1 MIKKT
6 GLLLPRSVLYP
17 SINFDL
23 LEGMRTGLELNDQ
36 NDITIITDNIGIGTN
51 EQYIYNSCER
61 MLMDGCS
68 VIAGYVNPATTI
80 KLQPLFEAAN
90 AVFICI
96 DSGYQ
101 FMLPDPQVLPN
112 VVYVSLQGTLCCRA
126 TATLATS
133 AGFNSFA
140 FTTSF
145 LDAGY
150 RSNYSYSRAIVE
162 EGAEIVF
169 NHVSTLK
176 RKDFTIAPLTT
187 FLSSEPQHA
196 VIAAYCGDML
206 QDFCEHAAKS
216 EHFAN
221 PLFASPFML
230 EETWLE
236 KSDYPGTDM
245 HGTITWARDLDN
257 PINIA
262 FKESMAAKGREQ
274 NIFSVLGYETGV
286 VLAALFQNEKR
297 GKNAVDTL
305 KGWSYES
312 PRGTVLIDALTNQ
325 SVPPLYYA
333 KGVRNELTGKCK
345 LQVSGTTV
353 DNVEEQWNLFQ
364 QDIFALTGDTTNW
377 TNTYPC
383 IES

>member
-23 LEGMRTGLELNDQ
+23 LEGMRTGLESNDQ
-36 NDITIITDNIGIGTN
+36 NDITIVTDNIGIGTN

-68 VIAGYVNPATTI
+68 VVAGYVNPATAL

-112 VVYVSLQGTLCCRA
+112 IVYVSLQGTLCCRA

-150 RSNYSYSRAIVE
+150 RPSYSYSRALSD
-162 EGAEIVF
+162 EGAKIVF

-176 RKDFTIAPLTT
+176 RKDFTIEPLTT
-187 FLSSEPQHA
+187 FLTNEPQHA

-206 QDFCEHAAKS
+206 QDFCEHAAQS
-216 EHFAN
+216 EHFSS

-236 KSDYPGTDM
+236 KSAYPGTDL
-245 HGTITWARDLDN
+245 HGTVTWARDLDN
-257 PINIA
+257 PVNTA
-262 FKESMAAKGREQ
+262 FKKSMETKGREP
-274 NIFSVLGYETGV
+274 NIFTVLGYETSQL
-286 VLAALFQNEKR
+286 LAELYRN
-297 GKNAVDTL
+297 GKAGRAAVDSL

-312 PRGTVLIDALTNQ
+312 PRGTVSIDATTNQ
-325 SVPPLYYA
+325 SLPPLYYV
-333 KGVRNELTGKCK
+333 KGVHDVLTGKCK
-345 LQVSGTTV
+345 LQLSGTTV
-353 DNVEEQWNLFQ
+353 SNTTEQWDLLQ
-364 QDIFALTGDTTNW
+364 QDIHALTGSTTNW